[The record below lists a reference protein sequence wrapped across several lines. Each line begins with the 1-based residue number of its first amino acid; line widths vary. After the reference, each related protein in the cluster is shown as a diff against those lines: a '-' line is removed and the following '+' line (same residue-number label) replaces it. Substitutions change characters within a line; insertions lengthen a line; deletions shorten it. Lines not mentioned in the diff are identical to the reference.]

1 MLSATVLSAEEKL
14 GGHAIRWAGAIVALL
29 AVLCFSAPAALGQ
42 CTLGGTVSTWNDGS
56 SNWNG
61 GSNWSPTGVPN
72 SSSTSVCI
80 TDHTSTVTLD
90 INATVDNL
98 QLASGNALNVQQS
111 STLAITGALTNLGAI
126 NTGNGDNDPGS
137 NAVNVSGLLT
147 NNGTI
152 TLAGFSDSLSAAGL
166 TNAGAINLN
175 GLNANLTASYFNNNS
190 GGSLTLFESGMS
202 VAGDFNN
209 SGASLVLSD
218 GSGMSVTGDF
228 NNNSGASLWMDYW
241 SNLGVGGAFNNNG
254 ASLSL
259 SDGSGMSVAG
269 DFNNNSGGVNLSD
282 SYTMSVGGAFNNNG
296 GVSESGTGDWISV
309 GGAFNNHGSLDME
322 GEGGSVSVAGDF
334 NNYSGSSVMM
344 GPAVNQV
351 HVGGNFNNNSGASV
365 EVYDLAS
372 GVNVGGAFNNNGGT
386 VTLGGDMD
394 GVSASTFNNNGG
406 TVTLSGGQNNI
417 WVGGAFSNN
426 GGTVMLRGDSQT
438 ISAGTFNN
446 NAGTVSGG
454 GRIIANVHNVG
465 GTVTASD
472 SGVPDTLTIDGNYT
486 QGAGGTLEA
495 FLGGPEPGTGYS
507 QLFVDGKSILDGTL
521 DVDIISG
528 FFPTSGEN
536 FFLLTSTHSVLGA
549 FANLDLPSLPS
560 GDSWLVSY
568 NKNCPTRGCV
578 ELTFEGPTTHTPEP
592 SIFLLLVIGIAMMTI
607 FLKYRNTVR
616 SGIE

>member
-29 AVLCFSAPAALGQ
+29 SVLCFSAPAALGQ

-56 SNWNG
+56 SNWNS

-111 STLAITGALTNLGAI
+111 STLAVTGALTNLGAI

-228 NNNSGASLWMDYW
+228 NNNSGASLWMDYG

-269 DFNNNSGGVNLSD
+269 DFNNNSGGVYLDSD
-282 SYTMSVGGAFNNNG
+282 YNMSVGGAFNNNG
-296 GVSESGTGDWISV
+296 GVSESGVGYGNISV
-309 GGAFNNHGSLDME
+309 GGVFNNHGSLDME
-322 GEGGSVSVAGDF
+322 GEGASVSVAGDF
-334 NNYSGSSVMM
+334 NNYSGSSVTM

-351 HVGGNFNNNSGASV
+351 DVGGNFNNNSGASL
-365 EVYDLAS
+365 ELYDL
-372 GVNVGGAFNNNGGT
+372 GNRVNVGGAFNNNGGT
-386 VTLGGDMD
+386 VK
-394 GVSASTFNNNGG
+394 
-406 TVTLSGGQNNI
+406 LSEGNQI
-417 WVGGAFSNN
+417 SVG
-426 GGTVMLRGDSQT
+426 
-438 ISAGTFNN
+438 GTFNN

-454 GRIIANVHNVG
+454 GTIIANVHNVG

-495 FLGGPEPGTGYS
+495 FLGGPEVVGGYGPGYS

-521 DVDIISG
+521 DVDMISG